1 MKKIVGVLGVA
12 VIAATMF
19 FSANGVTDSPADT
32 NLASL
37 LGMNSANAEWQD
49 DGITVGSTDCTCSGS
64 TCQDANWISFR
75 KNCGNV
81 SGTST
86 DGACAI
92 AHAGGC

>member
-1 MKKIVGVLGVA
+1 MKKVIGILGVA

-19 FSANGVTDSPADT
+19 FSANGVNSSASDSS
-32 NLASL
+32 LASL
-37 LGMNSANAEWQD
+37 MNMNSANAEG
-49 DGITVGSTDCTCSGS
+49 GITVGSTDCTCSGS

-81 SGTST
+81 GGTST

-92 AHAGGC
+92 VHPNAC